1 MSYIKKIEEEYN
13 NGIISLD
20 KLSKQREF
28 YKKLSQDEKE
38 KLNEKFGSKLNET
51 NISKSIPNDKL
62 VSEPV
67 PKGIYYAASTII
79 GILYSFLHMSISS
92 GGDLSK
98 YYRPAEEFF
107 LNFFAIILIHLIF
120 AVPIW
125 AFSNWAFSKGNF
137 AKISLWTILIASFFA
152 LIGQSR

>member
-28 YKKLSQDEKE
+28 YNKLSQDEKE
-38 KLNEKFGSKLNET
+38 KLNEKFGSKSNET

-62 VSEPV
+62 VSDPV
-67 PKGIYYAASTII
+67 LSGMYYFASTII
-79 GILYSFLHMSISS
+79 GLLYSFLHMIIES

-107 LNFFAIILIHLIF
+107 INLIVIIVIHLIF

-125 AFSNWAFSKGNF
+125 IFSKSNF
-137 AKISLWTILIASFFA
+137 SKISLWTILIVSSLVLF
-152 LIGQSR
+152 SESMVP